1 MILTCT
7 MTSAKSCFALQT
19 VHSSLFVL
27 TQNLNSWSNES
38 FTQWALAVPRSA
50 TSASH
55 FFGVAA
61 FSVGIPPVAFF
72 IQSSMAQP
80 QQFAAALRVALWL
93 VWAAYVVVSQRLRH
107 CLRQSLLTSVTPC
120 VSIACV
126 TSHVSVVLVLSLEV
140 ARTVAVFW

>member
-1 MILTCT
+1 
-7 MTSAKSCFALQT
+7 
-19 VHSSLFVL
+19 VPSSV
-27 TQNLNSWSNES
+27 
-38 FTQWALAVPRSA
+38 

-107 CLRQSLLTSVTPC
+107 CLRQSQLKSNCTYLC
-120 VSIACV
+120 
-126 TSHVSVVLVLSLEV
+126 SVVLNTRAAKCIRNIETASYYVVPLNLSQQ
-140 ARTVAVFW
+140 